1 MSKEEKRAP
10 EVRFEGFNDDWK
22 QRKFDEL
29 VNRINKRTD
38 EVDLPRVEFEDI
50 TSGQGQLNKDVYE
63 KQSDKAGLEFKP
75 GDILFGKLRPYLK
88 KWLYTNFKGIAVGDF
103 WILRPNKVENIFI
116 YFLIQTP
123 KYQFIANL
131 TSGTKMPRSDWKTVS
146 NTTFSIPSQY
156 KEQNKIGIYLKKID
170 DTITLHQEKLNK
182 LQELKKTTL
191 QTLFPKRDE
200 KIPKVRFTNFNE
212 LWKKHKLKDNT
223 EMYDNL
229 RIPVTKSER
238 VHGNIPYY
246 GANGIQDYVNNYTH
260 DGEYVLIAEDGATDL
275 INYPVNYIKGKAWVN
290 NHAHVLSGRE
300 NRLDNLFLHARL
312 KTMNISAWLVGG
324 SRAKLNG
331 GVLRELPLVVP
342 AFVEQQKIGNFFQ
355 QLDNSITLYQSKLEK
370 LQTLKKVFLQKMFI

>member
-1 MSKEEKRAP
+1 MKAIP
-10 EVRFEGFNDDWK
+10 TWK

>member
-1 MSKEEKRAP
+1 MKAIP
-10 EVRFEGFNDDWK
+10 TWK
-22 QRKFDEL
+22 QRKLQDVLTVNSGSDYKHLETGEIPVYGTGGYMLSVNDNLSKSDSIGIGRKGTIDKPQYLKAPFWTVDTLFFMTPFKNFD
-29 VNRINKRTD
+29 INFLFALSQKINWKRMDQSTG
-38 EVDLPRVEFEDI
+38 VPSLSKVVI
-50 TSGQGQLNKDVYE
+50 E
-63 KQSDKAGLEFKP
+63 KTMEYFPSLGEQQSIGFLFRQFDKA
-75 GDILFGKLRPYLK
+75 
-88 KWLYTNFKGIAVGDF
+88 
-103 WILRPNKVENIFI
+103 
-116 YFLIQTP
+116 
-123 KYQFIANL
+123 
-131 TSGTKMPRSDWKTVS
+131 
-146 NTTFSIPSQY
+146 
-156 KEQNKIGIYLKKID
+156 
-170 DTITLHQEKLNK
+170 ITLHQEKLNK